1 MRPENKIVQSLW
13 VGDSLSLM
21 EQISIRSYMR
31 QGHEYHLYTYGVVK
45 NIPEGVIVKDANEII
60 HLSKMHYR
68 EFPKFALF
76 ADFFRYK
83 LLLEKGGW
91 WTDTD
96 AICLKPFDFPE
107 PYVFSSEAQKTGPLH
122 INNGTIKAPA
132 GSPLLQYCWDKCR
145 TMHIPS
151 IPWGASGP
159 ALMTEAVNH
168 FGLHQYVQQSNTFCP
183 IPWWEVG
190 RFGDPTDD
198 IKVPEKAHA
207 LHLWNEMWNHFK
219 MDKKVFPAGSY
230 YAKLRQ
236 EYGISLSNVTAC
248 IKTFLRDKSLF
259 YCVETLKAQYPDMPI
274 IVADDGH
281 CSDEKEAK
289 LGVQYLRLP
298 FNVGLSTGRNAML
311 DACETPY
318 LLMCEDDF
326 SFNEDSHIERLRDL
340 MDVVDVAAGLVF
352 NVRHWACHGGG
363 VGWDNFGGKFVEK
376 DGKPHRTGFTGNLKT
391 HRGIRYEE
399 ADFVLNFFVGRVDAL
414 QQVRWDD
421 SLRLAFEHYDFFL
434 RAKAAGLRSARSLDA
449 QVIHKEIDDSHN
461 PEYQKYRED
470 YEQYRTIFAKKWGFD
485 CWLPEHPD
493 FPSSQPIT
501 VPQPM
506 SNALKKIAEEQ
517 GIGAKATLRC
527 ERHNTQGCA
536 VCVKNGWGFRKPK

>member
-1 MRPENKIVQSLW
+1 MRPENKVVQSLW

-21 EQISIRSYMR
+21 EQISIRSYLR
-31 QGHEYHLYTYGVVK
+31 QGHEYHLYTYGPVK
-45 NIPEGVIVKDANEII
+45 HVPEGVIVKDANEII

-68 EFPKFALF
+68 EFPKLALF

-83 LLLEKGGW
+83 LLLDKGGW

-107 PYVFSSEAQKTGPLH
+107 SYVFSSEAQKVGPLH

-132 GSPLLQYCWDKCR
+132 GSPLLQYCWDRCL

-168 FGLHQYVQQSNTFCP
+168 LGLHQYVRQPNTFCP

-190 RFGDPTDD
+190 RFGDPTDNV
-198 IKVPEKAHA
+198 KVPEESHA

-219 MDKKVFPAGSY
+219 MDKKVFPAGSF

-236 EYGISLSNVTAC
+236 EYGVSLSNVTAC

-259 YCVETLKAQYPDMPI
+259 YCVETLKAQYPDMSI

-289 LGVQYLRLP
+289 LGVRYLRLP

-311 DACETPY
+311 DVCETPY

-340 MDVVDVAAGLVF
+340 MDVVDIAAGLVF

-363 VGWDNFGGKFVEK
+363 VGWDNFGGKFGEK
-376 DGKPHRTGFTGNLKT
+376 DGKIHRVGFTGNLKT
-391 HRGIRYEE
+391 YRGIRYEE
-399 ADFVLNFFVGRVDAL
+399 ADFVLNFFVGRVEAL
-414 QQVRWDD
+414 RRVRWDD
-421 SLRLAFEHYDFFL
+421 GLRLAFEHHDFFL
-434 RAKAAGLRSARSLDA
+434 RAKAAGLRSARTLDA

-470 YEQYRTIFAKKWGFD
+470 YEQYRVPFMDKWGFD
-485 CWLPEHPD
+485 WLPEHPD
-493 FPSSQPIT
+493 FPSVPIT
-501 VPQPM
+501 VPQPI

-517 GIGAKATLRC
+517 GIGSKATLRC
-527 ERHNTQGCA
+527 ERHNTQGCL
-536 VCVKNGWGFRKPK
+536 VCVKHGWGFRKPK